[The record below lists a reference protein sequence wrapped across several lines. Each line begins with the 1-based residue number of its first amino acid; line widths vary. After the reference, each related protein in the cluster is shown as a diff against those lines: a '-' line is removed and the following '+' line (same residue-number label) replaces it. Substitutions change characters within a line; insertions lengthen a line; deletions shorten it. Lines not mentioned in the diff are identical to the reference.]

1 MKIFLLLMSRAGSF
15 QAGQHD
21 GEVELRRLN
30 AEEEEAPSPSSRGLQ
45 KQHQRRLQSSRLPN
59 DLVICATAYSHL
71 SCFTRSTLLCLG
83 CILLLMVTRS
93 FSFDKG
99 LREQMLRNPVEQLGG
114 DIGGVGGINKDD
126 TEGHGISEDSTT
138 TYNGKGGGG
147 GRQFAIEILHDTRTA
162 AQSLLDMLDDYYGGR
177 DQATNMLVHSW
188 QAQWMLDND
197 ASWTHDDLVVE
208 GGRMLHVN
216 DNKVVVIN
224 GHNDDKGPKE
234 GKVIVDPNNMTP
246 EETHNHNYN
255 RRQRTTKLISTMA
268 RALLDPH
275 RTQFIIGTIGSSVA
289 AGHDNCHYDSYESQ
303 LERTLGPVFDAAGMG
318 IQVQNAGEG
327 STCGDTHQNQVFC
340 ITQNVS
346 PDVDVV
352 HYSWTYFEKEGAE
365 EQREQLIRWSQ
376 RMDRR
381 PMVHHLVARGLK
393 NTCNGDVQANV
404 DLDVTYASFGYN
416 AYCIQTGL
424 YFGGHDYDT
433 EMEHDGINR
442 FGWQYHGD
450 GYHNTTR
457 YGEELNDDDP
467 RKASLGTVYRNWHP
481 GPLGF
486 QIAADAFSYVYNM
499 GLMKALDIIEE
510 DMTAGVNVL
519 DRWFDTRRRETS
531 LSSSDGRQLLQL
543 PRSSLPEPLFC
554 DPLYCTVP
562 YPPSCLNYEL
572 PTFGTSEISVRSQL
586 NWTVWHEDN
595 PWSNMV
601 GTVDTAIIEALHD
614 PEWEKKCTHLDAC
627 GGISPSDDSTTGR
640 LAHNYPTL
648 TYVLPSSKMTAGLIF
663 ICGYPG
669 NKADSAFIQNPSVSF
684 TLNGKV
690 LNKRRMDVYPNS
702 KAKCIRLLRQFGD
715 DGHEKED
722 TMLLS
727 IEVSD
732 ANYTMVSISH
742 VVVL

>member
-1 MKIFLLLMSRAGSF
+1 MHRLTAEEDEPSTRGA
-15 QAGQHD
+15 QQQHR
-21 GEVELRRLN
+21 RRL
-30 AEEEEAPSPSSRGLQ
+30 PSS
-45 KQHQRRLQSSRLPN
+45 SSSSNLLPN
-59 DLVICATAYSHL
+59 DLVICTTAYSHL
-71 SCFTRSTLLCLG
+71 SCFTRSTLLCVG
-83 CILLLMVTRS
+83 CILVLLTTYE
-93 FSFDKG
+93 FAFDKG
-99 LREQMLRNPVEQLGG
+99 VREQMR
-114 DIGGVGGINKDD
+114 DIGGEDGGEEMGISNGIEEMRGFINRNKDD
-126 TEGHGISEDSTT
+126 NEGHNIIKDSIE
-138 TYNGKGGGG
+138 NGEGGGGG
-147 GRQFAIEILHDTRTA
+147 GRKFTIETLHNTRTT
-162 AQSLLDMLDDYYGGR
+162 AQSLLDMLDIYYGGR
-177 DQATNMLVHSW
+177 DKATNMLVHSW
-188 QAQWMLDND
+188 QAQWMLDDD
-197 ASWTHDDLVVE
+197 AQWTFGDLVE

-224 GHNDDKGPKE
+224 GHNDDKGPKS
-234 GKVIVDPNNMTP
+234 GKVIVNPDNMTP
-246 EETHNHNYN
+246 EETHNHDYN
-255 RRQRTTKLISTMA
+255 RRQRTIKLISTMA
-268 RALLDPH
+268 RAVLDPY

-303 LERTLGPVFDAAGMG
+303 LERTLTPVFVAAGMG

-327 STCGDTHQNQVFC
+327 GSCGDTHQNQVFC
-340 ITQNVS
+340 ITHNVS
-346 PDVDVV
+346 PDVDIV

-376 RMDRR
+376 RMERR

-424 YFGGHDYDT
+424 YSGGHDYDT

-486 QIAADAFSYVYNM
+486 QIAADAFAYLYTM
-499 GLMKALDIIEE
+499 GLMKALEIIEE
-510 DMTAGVNVL
+510 DMMAGVNVL

-531 LSSSDGRQLLQL
+531 SLSSSSSLDGRQLLQL
-543 PRSSLPEPLFC
+543 PQSSLPEPLFC

-562 YPPSCLNYEL
+562 HPPSCLNYEL
-572 PTFGTSEISVRSQL
+572 PTFGTSEISVRSQS

-601 GTVDTAIIEALHD
+601 GKVDTAIIKALHD

-627 GGISPSDDSTTGR
+627 GGISPSSSTTGT
-640 LAHNYPTL
+640 LVQDFPTL
-648 TYVLPSSKMTAGLIF
+648 TYELPSSKMTAGLIF

-690 LNKRRMDVYPNS
+690 LDKRRMDVYPNS